1 MKTFRF
7 VGTALIAVLL
17 CVNFS
22 ACKGND
28 DDTDGT
34 KKISKIV
41 RQATDGKPK
50 IATYTFNY
58 DDKGRLVRAT
68 DSWDSGW
75 SYSSYKYLLE
85 WSDNAIVVT
94 WIDSLNY
101 KYTGSYTLE
110 LVDGLVFRNG
120 ENSTYTYNDSNRL
133 IQCIFPK
140 NKCTIN
146 WDNDKVVFVDDLDS
160 GQSTLSYNGF
170 CEKGY
175 FPIMTNYI
183 NTDIDEVILMA
194 HPEIVGIR
202 TTQLPSN
209 ASRGGVIFSY
219 EFDEDGYVT
228 KIIREYTSGHSNG
241 VIETYDITWE

>member
-41 RQATDGKPK
+41 RQATYGISKDPD
-50 IATYTFNY
+50 TYTFNY

-68 DSWDSGW
+68 DCWG
-75 SYSSYKYLLE
+75 YTYLLE

-94 WIDSLNY
+94 WISNS
-101 KYTGSYTLE
+101 KSTRGSYTLE
-110 LVDGLVFRNG
+110 LVDGLVVRNG

-133 IQCIFPK
+133 IQCTFPK
-140 NKCTIN
+140 NKCTIH
-146 WDNDKVVFVDDLDS
+146 WDNDKVVFVDDLDW

-170 CEKGY
+170 CKKGY
-175 FPIMTNYI
+175 FPIMTDYI

-209 ASRGGVIFSY
+209 ASSGGVIYSY
-219 EFDEDGYVT
+219 EFDEDGYII
-228 KIIREYTSGHSNG
+228 KIIGEYTSGHYNG
-241 VIETYDITWE
+241 GIETYDITWE